1 MGQGLTTPLSLTLD
15 HWKEVRE
22 RAQNLSVEVRKKN
35 WTVFCTSDWPAFN
48 VGWPWDG
55 TFDSSVILQV
65 KSQVCKEGKEG
76 HPDQVPYIF
85 VWEDL
90 AQNPPKWV
98 KPFLFTGR
106 IRTESSPKPAQPS
119 SSTPLLPTPADQEKP
134 PLASPTS
141 NLYPLEELDSSKPKK
156 TPVLLGGQ
164 EGLLLFDTP
173 PPYAPLPREP
183 PAPSPDSTQR
193 EREEDPPVRST
204 PMSAR
209 LPLRGGA
216 GSEDGQW
223 EAQAFP
229 ASLSGGQMH
238 YWPFSA
244 SDLYNWRTHNPP
256 FSQDPQA
263 LTGLIESIL
272 LTHQPT
278 WEDCQQLLQALLTTE
293 ERQRVLM
300 EARKNVPGDNGQ
312 PTQLPNEIDAAFPL
326 TRPDWD
332 FSTAAGRER
341 LRLYRQIL
349 LTGLRGAGRR
359 PTNLAKGATGGKM
372 YRWTTERQVDLATG
386 RVTHSFLLVP
396 DCPYPLLGRDLL
408 SKVGAQIH
416 FQKEGASVA
425 DPRGRLLQVLTLQ
438 LEDEHRLYD
447 KKEIEAPLAPE
458 WIEKFPGSWAE
469 TGGIGLA
476 VQQPPIMVN
485 VKSTAEPISVQQ
497 YPMTKEAKDGI
508 RPHIKRLLDLGIL
521 KPCQSPWNT
530 PLLPVWKPGTN
541 DFRPVQDLREV
552 NRRVEDIH
560 PTVPNP
566 YNLLSTLPPSR
577 TWYTVL
583 DLKDAFFCLRL
594 SPQSQPLFAFE
605 WKDPE
610 TGFSGQLTWTRLP
623 QGFKNSP
630 TLFDEALHHDLASF
644 RVSNP
649 QWTLLQYVDDLLLA
663 AETEADCKRG
673 TESLLQ
679 RLGELGYRASAK
691 KAQLCAQQVVYL
703 GYKLEGGRRWLT
715 EGRKQAVAL
724 IPPPKNPRQLRE
736 FLGSAGFCR
745 LWIPGFAEIAASL
758 YPLTRTNSPYVWG
771 EEQQLA
777 FDKLKKALLEAPAL
791 SLPDPNKPFTLY
803 IDEKGGIA
811 KGVLT
816 QKLGPWKRPVAYFSK
831 KLDSVASGWPPCL
844 RMIAAVATAVKDSD
858 KLTMGQPLTIVT
870 SHAIETIIRQPPDRW
885 LSNARIT
892 HYQAMLL
899 NPERIRFGTTAS
911 LNPATLLPEPGNQTQ
926 VSHNCQQVLAE
937 VHGTREDLTDQPLP
951 DAEHTWYT
959 DGSSFLHQGER
970 RAGAAVVDGKAVVWA
985 SALPPGTSAQ
995 KAELVALTQALRQA
1009 KGKRVNIYTD
1019 SRYAFATAHVHGEI
1033 YKRRGLLT
1041 SGGREIKNKQEILD
1055 LLQALFLPKKVSIMH
1070 CPGHQ
1075 RGEDP
1080 VAQGNRMADEVA
1092 RTSALGSSVLTIDT
1106 QDSPSQGQEWTYT
1119 EQDVAAIQK
1128 LGGTYD
1134 EATKNWKI
1142 QDKIVLPRKETRRLV
1157 QDLHRWTHLGYKK
1170 LKALLDREETS
1181 HFLLELDTAVKQTVE
1196 ACIPC
1201 AKVNPRCSKIPEG
1214 VRIRGDRPGV
1224 NWEVDFTEVRPSK
1237 YGMKYLLVF
1246 VDTFSGWPEAFPVK
1260 KETAQVVVKK
1270 LLEEIFPRFGLP
1282 KVLGSD
1288 NGPAFVSRVSQLV
1301 AKVLGIDWKLHCA
1314 YRPQSSGQ
1322 VKRMNRTIKETLTKL
1337 IMETGTRD
1345 WVALLPMALFRARN
1359 TPSVY
1364 GLTPYEILYGGPPPA
1379 VDLLGPSVDS
1389 FATSPALQTRF
1400 RALQLIHEHVGKQLA
1415 AAYQSKCPVLPH
1427 SFQIGDAV
1435 YVRRHQTRTLEPR
1448 WKGPYMV
1455 LLTTPTAVKVDGIAA
1470 WIHVSHVKKAVAE
1483 RNQETDTPT
1492 SEPAPEWKL
1501 QRTQNPLKI
1510 TLLKSA

>member
-359 PTNLAKGATGGKM
+359 PTNLAK
-372 YRWTTERQVDLATG
+372 
-386 RVTHSFLLVP
+386 
-396 DCPYPLLGRDLL
+396 
-408 SKVGAQIH
+408 
-416 FQKEGASVA
+416 
-425 DPRGRLLQVLTLQ
+425 
-438 LEDEHRLYD
+438 
-447 KKEIEAPLAPE
+447 
-458 WIEKFPGSWAE
+458 
-469 TGGIGLA
+469 
-476 VQQPPIMVN
+476 
-485 VKSTAEPISVQQ
+485 
-497 YPMTKEAKDGI
+497 
-508 RPHIKRLLDLGIL
+508 
-521 KPCQSPWNT
+521 
-530 PLLPVWKPGTN
+530 
-541 DFRPVQDLREV
+541 
-552 NRRVEDIH
+552 
-560 PTVPNP
+560 
-566 YNLLSTLPPSR
+566 
-577 TWYTVL
+577 
-583 DLKDAFFCLRL
+583 
-594 SPQSQPLFAFE
+594 
-605 WKDPE
+605 
-610 TGFSGQLTWTRLP
+610 
-623 QGFKNSP
+623 
-630 TLFDEALHHDLASF
+630 
-644 RVSNP
+644 
-649 QWTLLQYVDDLLLA
+649 
-663 AETEADCKRG
+663 
-673 TESLLQ
+673 
-679 RLGELGYRASAK
+679 
-691 KAQLCAQQVVYL
+691 
-703 GYKLEGGRRWLT
+703 
-715 EGRKQAVAL
+715 
-724 IPPPKNPRQLRE
+724 
-736 FLGSAGFCR
+736 
-745 LWIPGFAEIAASL
+745 
-758 YPLTRTNSPYVWG
+758 
-771 EEQQLA
+771 
-777 FDKLKKALLEAPAL
+777 
-791 SLPDPNKPFTLY
+791 
-803 IDEKGGIA
+803 
-811 KGVLT
+811 
-816 QKLGPWKRPVAYFSK
+816 
-831 KLDSVASGWPPCL
+831 
-844 RMIAAVATAVKDSD
+844 
-858 KLTMGQPLTIVT
+858 
-870 SHAIETIIRQPPDRW
+870 
-885 LSNARIT
+885 
-892 HYQAMLL
+892 
-899 NPERIRFGTTAS
+899 
-911 LNPATLLPEPGNQTQ
+911 
-926 VSHNCQQVLAE
+926 
-937 VHGTREDLTDQPLP
+937 
-951 DAEHTWYT
+951 
-959 DGSSFLHQGER
+959 
-970 RAGAAVVDGKAVVWA
+970 
-985 SALPPGTSAQ
+985 
-995 KAELVALTQALRQA
+995 
-1009 KGKRVNIYTD
+1009 
-1019 SRYAFATAHVHGEI
+1019 
-1033 YKRRGLLT
+1033 
-1041 SGGREIKNKQEILD
+1041 
-1055 LLQALFLPKKVSIMH
+1055 
-1070 CPGHQ
+1070 
-1075 RGEDP
+1075 
-1080 VAQGNRMADEVA
+1080 
-1092 RTSALGSSVLTIDT
+1092 
-1106 QDSPSQGQEWTYT
+1106 
-1119 EQDVAAIQK
+1119 
-1128 LGGTYD
+1128 
-1134 EATKNWKI
+1134 
-1142 QDKIVLPRKETRRLV
+1142 
-1157 QDLHRWTHLGYKK
+1157 
-1170 LKALLDREETS
+1170 
-1181 HFLLELDTAVKQTVE
+1181 
-1196 ACIPC
+1196 
-1201 AKVNPRCSKIPEG
+1201 
-1214 VRIRGDRPGV
+1214 
-1224 NWEVDFTEVRPSK
+1224 
-1237 YGMKYLLVF
+1237 
-1246 VDTFSGWPEAFPVK
+1246 
-1260 KETAQVVVKK
+1260 
-1270 LLEEIFPRFGLP
+1270 
-1282 KVLGSD
+1282 
-1288 NGPAFVSRVSQLV
+1288 
-1301 AKVLGIDWKLHCA
+1301 
-1314 YRPQSSGQ
+1314 
-1322 VKRMNRTIKETLTKL
+1322 
-1337 IMETGTRD
+1337 
-1345 WVALLPMALFRARN
+1345 
-1359 TPSVY
+1359 
-1364 GLTPYEILYGGPPPA
+1364 
-1379 VDLLGPSVDS
+1379 
-1389 FATSPALQTRF
+1389 TRF